1 MLFFLSAALA
11 VPDSGTFQ
19 SSMWMRDAG
28 IPSVIRDF
36 VNFLM
41 VLFGLEFD
49 ISSLRFSVFW
59 PFHLDIREHLLLISG
74 PCRLG

>member
-1 MLFFLSAALA
+1 MIFLLSAALT
-11 VPDSGTFQ
+11 VSDIGTFQ
-19 SSMWMRDAG
+19 SSMWIRDAG

-49 ISSLRFSVFW
+49 ISSLGFEFSDCFTLTFVNTYF
-59 PFHLDIREHLLLISG
+59 
-74 PCRLG
+74 